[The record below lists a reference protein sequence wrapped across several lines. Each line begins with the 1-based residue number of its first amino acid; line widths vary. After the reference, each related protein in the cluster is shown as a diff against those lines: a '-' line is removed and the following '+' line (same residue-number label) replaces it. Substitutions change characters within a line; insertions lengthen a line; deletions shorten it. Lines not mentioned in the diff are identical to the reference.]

1 MRPNNKPHR
10 HIVLHTI
17 LPELGGGELL
27 PGDGGVALGD
37 GDSDTD
43 VGRRVIH
50 RQYRVH
56 NVVLVRQSHAV
67 QTIAGKQVS
76 GMFDDCCL
84 GKTWGPTTIVMRRE
98 GGLRESVC
106 LPVVPLV

>member
-1 MRPNNKPHR
+1 MRPNNRSHR

-37 GDSDTD
+37 GDSDAD
-43 VGRRVIH
+43 MGSRVVH
-50 RQYRVH
+50 RQHRVQ
-56 NVVLVRQSHAV
+56 NVVLVRQTHAV
-67 QTIAGKQVS
+67 KTIAGKQVS
-76 GMFDDCCL
+76 GMFDDCSL
-84 GKTWGPTTIVMRRE
+84 GKTWEAEIMMRRD
-98 GGLRESVC
+98 RITTVW